1 MEKKIEE
8 PMKSCQ
14 ELMIF
19 INFVEIH
26 WKKKE
31 KNDEGGEHNRNERE
45 K

>member
-1 MEKKIEE
+1 
-8 PMKSCQ
+8 
-14 ELMIF
+14 MIF

-31 KNDEGGEHNRNERE
+31 KNDEGGEHNHNERE